1 MHGMVPRIIGLCG
14 CKRAGKDTVA
24 EYLVSKNPTQMR
36 HAKISTVLKDTMRN
50 LFNLRPEQLEGA
62 EKEDIDPRYGVS
74 PRKLMQF
81 FGTEIMQ
88 IELQKIMPDVGRSF
102 WIRQFLER
110 ELPRHAPDQL
120 GQDSN
125 TLVIS
130 DLRFMHEYEELRR
143 VDPHALFIRIERSDA
158 QPDGHVSEHAY
169 KAISVENVLRNDGT
183 KEELYA
189 QLDVLVAQFLPDPT
203 YIKGVTQK

>member
-1 MHGMVPRIIGLCG
+1 MVPRIIGLCG

-36 HAKISTVLKDTMRN
+36 HVKISTVLKDTMRQ
-50 LFNLRPEQLEGA
+50 LFNLRPEQLEGS
-62 EKEDIDPRYGVS
+62 EKEEMDPRYGVS

-88 IELQKIMPDVGRSF
+88 IELQKIMPHVGRSF

-110 ELPRHAPDQL
+110 ELPRNVLDATQEAK
-120 GQDSN
+120 
-125 TLVIS
+125 TLIIS
-130 DLRFMHEYEELRR
+130 DLRFMHEYNELRH
-143 VDPHALFIRIERSDA
+143 VDPNALFIRIERSDA

-169 KAISVENVLRNDGT
+169 KAIPVEKVLRNNGT
-183 KEELYA
+183 KQDLYA
-189 QLDVLVAQFLPDPT
+189 QLDAFLHDT
-203 YIKGVTQK
+203 HMIQITDIKGVITR